1 MASLAWP
8 GLGPTFVALVG
19 GLVVAALLGGRVL
32 PAPRW
37 HFAAALGPAVGL
49 GTLSLAYFGWRLA
62 GAAAVAFAPLAW
74 VGLAAAGAV
83 ALVRINRAPR
93 LPAAARPS
101 PDVSSRVTVVL
112 LLAIVVFTLAAGVAF
127 TRQLPLGRF
136 DAWAIWTARARLLHR
151 AAEPAVAFSLLRRA
165 HPDDPLLLPGSLAAQ
180 FAMFDSES
188 PRIPQATGALFL
200 LAAAAAT
207 ALAVRSVG
215 AHPGW
220 AATAAALWL
229 ATPMAQWW
237 GFAQCADIPLAY
249 LIVVAAT
256 LLALQLPS
264 RRPTSVP
271 PAVAGFTLGLLPWAK
286 NEGMVLA
293 ALLGGLFAI
302 RTLPSAEGR
311 RRLLAVATGALP
323 GVLAVAL
330 LRLAWGP
337 NTDLGHFVGGV
348 FERLIDPTRW
358 PIVLTAF
365 GERLAPWR
373 GWTEWGMVWA
383 IAAFGLLLGWRA
395 SSRRGPELAFLR
407 WSLAAIWAAWL
418 AVFVGTPQDLAWQ
431 SRTAL
436 DRLLLQLLPLTLA
449 AAFGGLVGASR
460 QTERGAQAAGSG

>member
-8 GLGPTFVALVG
+8 GFGPAFVALVG
-19 GLVVAALLGGRVL
+19 GLVVAALLSGRLL

-49 GTLSLAYFGWRLA
+49 GTLSLAYFGWRLV
-62 GAAAVAFAPLAW
+62 GAPGVAFAPLAW
-74 VGLAAAGAV
+74 AGLAAAGGA
-83 ALVRINRAPR
+83 ALLRIRRAPR
-93 LPAAARPS
+93 LPAAARHS
-101 PDVSSRVTVVL
+101 PDVWSRVTVVL
-112 LLAIVVFTLAAGVAF
+112 LLAIVVFTLAAGVVF

-151 AAEPAVAFSLLRRA
+151 AEEPAVVFSLLRRA
-165 HPDDPLLLPGSLAAQ
+165 HPDYPLLVPGSLAAQ

-264 RRPTSVP
+264 ERPTSIP
-271 PAVAGFTLGLLPWAK
+271 PALAGFTLGLLPWAK
-286 NEGMVLA
+286 NEGLVLA

-302 RTLPSAEGR
+302 GALPSTDGR
-311 RRLLAVATGALP
+311 RRLLAVAIGALP
-323 GVLAVAL
+323 GFLAVAL
-330 LRLAWGP
+330 LRLAWAP

-348 FERLIDPTRW
+348 FERLVDPTRW
-358 PIVLTAF
+358 PIVLAAF
-365 GERLAPWR
+365 GERLAPGR
-373 GWTEWGMVWA
+373 GWTEWGIVWV
-383 IAAFGLLLGWRA
+383 IAAVALLVGWRA
-395 SSRRGPELAFLR
+395 RSGRGPALAFLHA
-407 WSLAAIWAAWL
+407 SLAAAWVAWL
-418 AVFVGTPQDLAWQ
+418 AVFVGTPQDLDWQ
-431 SRTAL
+431 IRTAL

-449 AAFGGLVGASR
+449 AAFGGLAGATPR
-460 QTERGAQAAGSG
+460 TGRRAQAVSSG